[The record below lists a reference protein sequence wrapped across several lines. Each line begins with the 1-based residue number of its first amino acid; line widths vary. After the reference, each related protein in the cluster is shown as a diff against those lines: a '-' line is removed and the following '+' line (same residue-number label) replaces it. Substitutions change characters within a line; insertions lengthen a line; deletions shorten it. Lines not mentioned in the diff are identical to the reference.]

1 MGAAFVLM
9 IGGRFAA
16 GDRLNE
22 FEEAVGGGWSWTSS
36 AEFTA
41 ILVLRATFR
50 QFTLAL
56 NLEPP

>member
-1 MGAAFVLM
+1 M

-36 AEFTA
+36 AEVHRYPGAESNIPTIYTCA
-41 ILVLRATFR
+41 ESGA
-50 QFTLAL
+50 AL
-56 NLEPP
+56 I